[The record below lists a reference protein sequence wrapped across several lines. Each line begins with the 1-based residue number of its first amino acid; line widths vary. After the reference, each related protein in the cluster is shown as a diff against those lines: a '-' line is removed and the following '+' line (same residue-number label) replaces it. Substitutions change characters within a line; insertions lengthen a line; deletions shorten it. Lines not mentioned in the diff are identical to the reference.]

1 MAKKKLDENP
11 LADIAADLGAEIL
24 AETESVRNWIDTGN
38 LALNYLCSGRFFGG
52 GIPSGKIIE
61 IFGESSTCK
70 TLFATNILKGCQK
83 AGGVSVFLDAENT
96 LNKEFA
102 EKASHLNTAQVLVL
116 KADSLEKAFAKL
128 NAAIRA
134 IRGKMGVEKP
144 IVIVYD
150 SIASSPSEREFKE
163 TEMNDKELEK
173 AKDKPGDR
181 ALTCSKELR
190 KLTPI
195 LDQTNTSVIFINQIR
210 NKIGISYGCFSGHS
224 KVLLADGTYEKIG
237 RIVNDRMPVEVM
249 SMDHATGKMVP
260 RKVIDWHHNG
270 MLGDSETFLEI
281 RFRRTHKNVPWGSMY
296 VTPNHVLYVMQDG
309 RPVET
314 TAGEIRSGD
323 HLAISSSRRLTDE
336 HMQFVY
342 GSIMGDGS
350 VRKKGGGGGQLR
362 FSHGPKQRA
371 YLQYKIDAFG
381 GLAGKVLEKSDGKSF
396 CDLTPLEELRRFADY
411 RKDYLI
417 PQEIAD
423 NLDILGLAIWYLDD
437 GTFAGHSDKWG
448 NGKSVIYSVKWKN
461 REIMLPALER
471 LGLRATLREKGF
483 VFDAENTEKLHQ
495 MICRVVPECMAYK
508 LAPRFRHLFDYQP
521 PLVTNEH
528 VIASGE
534 VVSVAPWSHPGRRSK
549 YDLTVEGNHNYVVAG
564 AVVHNSPETTAGGGK
579 SLPFYATLRL
589 RTKAEKKFTDKLD
602 NVIGMGVSVKN
613 VKNKVFK
620 PFVQARNMGL
630 YFDQGINP
638 VGGLLELLIQTERVS
653 GTAGNF
659 KVLEPYAG
667 GREIKFKSAL
677 ERNDIP
683 LEVLLDCPALV
694 DAETRDQVQEYLDT
708 YGSAANVEVANEQKV
723 EEGSSDD

>member
-1 MAKKKLDENP
+1 MDENP

-210 NKIGISYGCFSGHS
+210 NKIGISYG
-224 KVLLADGTYEKIG
+224 
-237 RIVNDRMPVEVM
+237 
-249 SMDHATGKMVP
+249 
-260 RKVIDWHHNG
+260 
-270 MLGDSETFLEI
+270 
-281 RFRRTHKNVPWGSMY
+281 
-296 VTPNHVLYVMQDG
+296 
-309 RPVET
+309 
-314 TAGEIRSGD
+314 
-323 HLAISSSRRLTDE
+323 
-336 HMQFVY
+336 
-342 GSIMGDGS
+342 
-350 VRKKGGGGGQLR
+350 
-362 FSHGPKQRA
+362 
-371 YLQYKIDAFG
+371 
-381 GLAGKVLEKSDGKSF
+381 
-396 CDLTPLEELRRFADY
+396 
-411 RKDYLI
+411 
-417 PQEIAD
+417 
-423 NLDILGLAIWYLDD
+423 
-437 GTFAGHSDKWG
+437 
-448 NGKSVIYSVKWKN
+448 
-461 REIMLPALER
+461 
-471 LGLRATLREKGF
+471 
-483 VFDAENTEKLHQ
+483 
-495 MICRVVPECMAYK
+495 
-508 LAPRFRHLFDYQP
+508 
-521 PLVTNEH
+521 
-528 VIASGE
+528 
-534 VVSVAPWSHPGRRSK
+534 
-549 YDLTVEGNHNYVVAG
+549 
-564 AVVHNSPETTAGGGK
+564 SPETTAGGGK